1 MRAFEYRHRV
11 LLEDT
16 SVAGDVYFTRYFSLQ
31 GRCRELFLLERAPDV
46 LERLRDGLALVTTH
60 CSCEYIGEALPGD
73 EIRVRMRLGRLAQ
86 NLIDLDFEYW
96 RAGDGEEAL
105 IARGAQQVACMR
117 REAGRVVPEPVPGSL
132 VAALEA
138 YQPGAVR

>member
-16 SVAGDVYFTRYFSLQ
+16 SVAGDVYFTRYFSWQ

-46 LERLRDGLALVTTH
+46 LERLSDGLALVTTR

-73 EIRVRMRLGRLAQ
+73 EIRLRMRLGRLAQ

-117 REAGRVVPEPVPGSL
+117 REGSTMVPTPIP
-132 VAALEA
+132 AALREA
-138 YQPGAVR
+138 LRPFSSP

>member
-1 MRAFEYRHRV
+1 MRSFEYRHRV

-16 SVAGDVYFTRYFSLQ
+16 SVAGDVYFTRYFSWQ

-46 LERLRDGLALVTTH
+46 LERLRGDLALVTTR
-60 CSCEYIGEALPGD
+60 CSCEYLGEALPGD
-73 EIRVRMRLGRLAQ
+73 EIRVCMRLDRLAQ

-96 RAGDGEEAL
+96 NAEGSL

-117 REAGRVVPEPVPGSL
+117 REAGRAVPEPVPGSL
-132 VAALEA
+132 IAALEA

>member
-16 SVAGDVYFTRYFSLQ
+16 SVAGDVYFTRYFSWQ

-46 LERLRDGLALVTTH
+46 LERLRGGLALVTTR
-60 CSCEYIGEALPGD
+60 CSCEYVGEALPGD
-73 EIRVRMRLGRLAQ
+73 EIRVRMRLGRLTE

-96 RAGDGEEAL
+96 RAGGGGGEL
-105 IARGAQQVACMR
+105 IARGAQQGACMR
-117 REAGRVVPEPVPGSL
+117 REEGRGGPVPRPGAL
-132 VAALEA
+132 VAALGA
-138 YQPGAVR
+138 DQPGPVP